1 MITIILTQIYSQQR
15 INNVNYGT
23 TIIIA
28 VMPVFSVFIFVVLAN
43 STAQGLQILPS
54 TQQIPSSSSP
64 PSPSSSPP
72 SPSTQTAPTPA
83 KSIAVKITSPVRG
96 QEVSIGKNLTVS
108 GVTATATANNKD
120 NNATPLHCNV
130 FVIANDLKPYQ
141 PVKATGKE
149 GAADYSTWSYVL
161 SSKYTTIK
169 QGQYNK
175 ITAKYTCSSNPEE
188 TSFFSVNVTGKPDS
202 PSSNTTATSKQ
213 HQQNITKTFINS
225 ANTTRQKTPNT
236 ANINS
241 AIGNN
246 STSTVASISKTSSYE
261 GLVYLDNS
269 KSTGEADKAKSVSHD
284 TPFILPFP

>member
-1 MITIILTQIYSQQR
+1 VITIILTQIYSQQR

-23 TIIIA
+23 TIIIT
-28 VMPVFSVFIFVVLAN
+28 VMPVLGLFIFVVLTN
-43 STAQGLQILPS
+43 STAQGLQILPN
-54 TQQIPSSSSP
+54 TQQIPSSSS
-64 PSPSSSPP
+64 
-72 SPSTQTAPTPA
+72 TQTASTPA

-96 QEVSIGKNLTVS
+96 QEVPIGKNLTVS
-108 GVTATATANNKD
+108 GVTATATANNND
-120 NNATPLHCNV
+120 NNATPLHCKV

-141 PVKATGKE
+141 PAKAIGKE
-149 GAADYSTWSYVL
+149 GAADYSAWSYVL
-161 SSKYTTIK
+161 SSKYATLK

-175 ITAKYTCSSNPEE
+175 ITAKYTCSSSPEE
-188 TSFFSVNVTGKPDS
+188 TSFFSVNVTGKADS
-202 PSSNTTATSKQ
+202 PSNTTATSKQ
-213 HQQNITKTFINS
+213 HQQNITKTFNG

-269 KSTGEADKAKSVSHD
+269 KSTGEADKAKSVAHD

>member
-1 MITIILTQIYSQQR
+1 VITIILTQIYSQQR

-23 TIIIA
+23 TIIIT
-28 VMPVFSVFIFVVLAN
+28 VMPVLGLFIFVVLTN
-43 STAQGLQILPS
+43 STAEGLQILPN
-54 TQQIPSSSSP
+54 TQQIPSSSS
-64 PSPSSSPP
+64 
-72 SPSTQTAPTPA
+72 TQTASTPA

-96 QEVSIGKNLTVS
+96 QEVPIGKNLTVS
-108 GVTATATANNKD
+108 GVTATATANNND
-120 NNATPLHCNV
+120 NNATPLHCKV

-141 PVKATGKE
+141 PAKAIGKE
-149 GAADYSTWSYVL
+149 GAADYSAWSYVL
-161 SSKYTTIK
+161 SSKYATLK

-175 ITAKYTCSSNPEE
+175 ITAKYTCSSSPEE
-188 TSFFSVNVTGKPDS
+188 TSFFSVNVTGKADS
-202 PSSNTTATSKQ
+202 PS
-213 HQQNITKTFINS
+213 
-225 ANTTRQKTPNT
+225 KTPNT

-269 KSTGEADKAKSVSHD
+269 KSTGEADKAKSVAHD

>member
-1 MITIILTQIYSQQR
+1 VITIILTQIYSQQR

-28 VMPVFSVFIFVVLAN
+28 VMPVFSLFIFVVLAN
-43 STAQGLQILPS
+43 STAQGLQILPN
-54 TQQIPSSSSP
+54 TQQIPSSSS
-64 PSPSSSPP
+64 SSPP
-72 SPSTQTAPTPA
+72 SPPPSTQTASTPA

-141 PVKATGKE
+141 PAKATGKE

-188 TSFFSVNVTGKPDS
+188 TSFFSVNVTGKADS

-213 HQQNITKTFINS
+213 HQQNITKTFNG